1 MFDRVLNT
9 QNTSEHI
16 LSISP
21 LRFLTKCLIF
31 QHNISKQYNCE
42 MNYLLPRLHST
53 EGGLDSNGKP
63 VRRLCDRY
71 IAIGNNDIH
80 ILLMCS
86 FKIKIQPVCCFRR
99 KFSFMRDRLQIL
111 FLTLSEFKQI
121 NPFYATV
128 LFRYPLKHRK
138 TRGFLM
144 FSGGI
149 ERDHWHEMG

>member
-1 MFDRVLNT
+1 
-9 QNTSEHI
+9 
-16 LSISP
+16 
-21 LRFLTKCLIF
+21 
-31 QHNISKQYNCE
+31 
-42 MNYLLPRLHST
+42 MNHLLPRLHST

-63 VRRLCDRY
+63 VRRLCGRY

-99 KFSFMRDRLQIL
+99 KFSFVRDRLQIL
-111 FLTLSEFKQI
+111 FLILSEFKQI